1 MAAVAGRAISRGRG
15 GESPTDAVVERQ
27 SISVNVLLKEL
38 DGSRIVGAV
47 GWLMNSVA
55 ELPASQE
62 RGVPV
67 VVAW

>member
-1 MAAVAGRAISRGRG
+1 MAAVVERAISRGRG
-15 GESPTDAVVERQ
+15 GESPKDAVVERQ
-27 SISVNVLLKEL
+27 NISMNVLLEGL
-38 DGSRIVGAV
+38 DGSRIVSAV